1 MKKLL
6 HKKLRIVI
14 LILTM
19 VLVLTF
25 LIGASLDKKAFDVV
39 INGKTIGVIKDKQI
53 VEQLFQEI
61 VKETEDK
68 FQKKVIIS
76 GEILFEEITISNKDK
91 ISTEGEL
98 KNAIKEQIK
107 IEFEAYALNVNGD
120 DLAYLDSE
128 QDANEILNQLK
139 EKYIINESN
148 SEIKKIEFVEKVAIE
163 KKAIPLYKIKKKDEI
178 FEYINLGKDKVK
190 TYIVQE
196 GDTVWDISKK
206 YELSLEEIM
215 QANPGVDLDRIK
227 IGQELI
233 MVAPKPLINVKTIE
247 LIMYEETIP
256 FPVEYEFSDSM
267 YRGDFKV
274 KAEGRD
280 GNKKIYAEL
289 EKVNGIQTVKNI
301 VSEEVIKEPEKEI
314 VIKGLK
320 ERPKTMATGSF
331 AMPARGRLTSSY
343 GTRWGRKHEAIDVAM
358 SVGTPI
364 KAADGGKV
372 IFSGT
377 KGTYGK
383 LVIIDHENGYET
395 RYAHNSS
402 LLVKQGDRVYKGQVI
417 AESGNTGRSTGPHMH
432 FEVRKDGNAIDPS
445 KYVR

>member
-6 HKKLRIVI
+6 YNKRNV
-14 LILTM
+14 LIF
-19 VLVLTF
+19 VLIMFVLTF
-25 LIGASLDKKAFDVV
+25 LIGASLDKKAIAVV
-39 INGKTIGVIKDKQI
+39 IDGETIGVVKDKQI
-53 VEQLFQEI
+53 VDQLLQEI
-61 VKETEDK
+61 QKEAEDK
-68 FQKKVIIS
+68 FQKKVAIS
-76 GEILFEEITISNKDK
+76 GEVLFEEITILSKDEV
-91 ISTEGEL
+91 STESEL
-98 KNAIKEQIK
+98 KNEIKKQIE
-107 IEFEAYALNVNGD
+107 IEVEAYALNVNGE
-120 DLAYLDSE
+120 DLAYLDNE
-128 QDANEILNQLK
+128 QAANEILNQLK
-139 EKYIINESN
+139 EKYTISEND
-148 SEIKKIEFVEKVAIE
+148 SEIKKIEFVEKVTIE
-163 KKAIPLYKIKKKDEI
+163 KKAVPSYKIKKKDEI
-178 FEYINLGKDKVK
+178 FEYINLGKDEVK

-206 YELSLEEIM
+206 HKLSLEEIM

-233 MVAPKPLINVKTIE
+233 IVAPKPLINVKIIE

-256 FPVEYEFSDSM
+256 FPVQYEFSDSM
-267 YRGDFKV
+267 YRGNFKV
-274 KAEGRD
+274 KTEGRD
-280 GNKKIYAEL
+280 GNKKVYAEL
-289 EKVNGIQTVKNI
+289 EKVNGIQTAKNI
-301 VSEEVIKEPEKEI
+301 VSEELIKEPEQQI
-314 VIKGLK
+314 VIKGTK
-320 ERPKTMATGSF
+320 ERPKTMASGSF

-358 SVGTPI
+358 SVGTTI

-383 LVIIDHENGYET
+383 LVIIDHGNGYET

-432 FEVRKDGNAIDPS
+432 FEIRKDGNAIDPS

>member
-1 MKKLL
+1 M
-6 HKKLRIVI
+6 
-14 LILTM
+14 
-19 VLVLTF
+19 
-25 LIGASLDKKAFDVV
+25 
-39 INGKTIGVIKDKQI
+39 
-53 VEQLFQEI
+53 
-61 VKETEDK
+61 
-68 FQKKVIIS
+68 
-76 GEILFEEITISNKDK
+76 
-91 ISTEGEL
+91 
-98 KNAIKEQIK
+98 
-107 IEFEAYALNVNGD
+107 NVNGE
-120 DLAYLDSE
+120 DLAYLDNE
-128 QDANEILNQLK
+128 QAANEILNQLK
-139 EKYIINESN
+139 EKYTISEND
-148 SEIKKIEFVEKVAIE
+148 SEIKKIEFVEKVTIE
-163 KKAIPLYKIKKKDEI
+163 KKAVPSYKIKKKDEI
-178 FEYINLGKDKVK
+178 FEYINLGKDEVK

-206 YELSLEEIM
+206 HKLSLEEIM

-233 MVAPKPLINVKTIE
+233 IVAPKPLINVKIIE

-256 FPVEYEFSDSM
+256 FPVQYEFSDSM
-267 YRGDFKV
+267 YRGNFKV
-274 KAEGRD
+274 KTEGRD
-280 GNKKIYAEL
+280 GNKKVYAEL
-289 EKVNGIQTVKNI
+289 EKVNGIQTAKNI
-301 VSEEVIKEPEKEI
+301 VSEELIKEPEQQI
-314 VIKGLK
+314 VIKGTK
-320 ERPKTMATGSF
+320 ERPKTMASGSF

-358 SVGTPI
+358 SVGTTI

-432 FEVRKDGNAIDPS
+432 FEIRKDGNAIDPS